1 MSYAIEDLIYNLVG
15 EKSKYNSNGTPTSV
29 SLPIPI
35 ITILSPDKV
44 NAHIQSDVDDM
55 GLGDC
60 MEKTE
65 AKDI

>member
-1 MSYAIEDLIYNLVG
+1 MRYVIEDLISNLVG
-15 EKSKYNSNGTPTSV
+15 EKSKSNSNGTPTSI

-35 ITILSPDKV
+35 ITILSPAKV
-44 NAHIQSDVDDM
+44 NAHIQSDMEDM